1 MRILIAS
8 STYAPAM
15 NGQAVFTTNLAE
27 GLAQRGHEVIVVI
40 DSPRGKGSTTTVN
53 GVILEALP
61 SVYFRYYTAEVHFT
75 PFPAPAVR
83 RLIKEFDPH
92 IVHIQD
98 HFPIC
103 RVAVHAA
110 QKFGIKIVGSN
121 HYIPENVAPYMPAYT
136 IFKPLMNWVLWQWMI
151 GVYKHADAIS
161 AQSVAAAEMI
171 QRQGLKMPVL
181 PISCGIDLGEF
192 HPDHSIDRQQ
202 FRQRYGIE
210 PHKKTF
216 MFLGRIDGE
225 KRIDLLLRAAQQLT
239 RDDIQL
245 VIAGTG
251 RVERAMH
258 QMAADLELGERVRF
272 TGFIPQSDLPGLMNS
287 IDVFVMPSEAEL
299 LSISTLEAMACSR
312 PVLLVDALALPELVR
327 VGENGYLFKPG
338 DVNDLVYHI
347 NLLADQSEYWG
358 RMGMVSRQVALAHS
372 LDEAVEKFEELYDRL
387 VSPQA
392 VNESELGVRTAV

>member
-1 MRILIAS
+1 
-8 STYAPAM
+8 
-15 NGQAVFTTNLAE
+15 
-27 GLAQRGHEVIVVI
+27 
-40 DSPRGKGSTTTVN
+40 
-53 GVILEALP
+53 
-61 SVYFRYYTAEVHFT
+61 
-75 PFPAPAVR
+75 
-83 RLIKEFDPH
+83 
-92 IVHIQD
+92 
-98 HFPIC
+98 
-103 RVAVHAA
+103 
-110 QKFGIKIVGSN
+110 
-121 HYIPENVAPYMPAYT
+121 
-136 IFKPLMNWVLWQWMI
+136 
-151 GVYKHADAIS
+151 
-161 AQSVAAAEMI
+161 
-171 QRQGLKMPVL
+171 
-181 PISCGIDLGEF
+181 
-192 HPDHSIDRQQ
+192 
-202 FRQRYGIE
+202 
-210 PHKKTF
+210 
-216 MFLGRIDGE
+216 
-225 KRIDLLLRAAQQLT
+225 
-239 RDDIQL
+239 

-387 VSPQA
+387 VSPEA